1 MTPLRQRMLDA
12 MSVRGFRPSTQQCYA
27 DAIYGLAKYYRG
39 DPAQYS
45 AQEIDAYLLHLVQER
60 HLSYSSMNQAASAAR
75 FLYEKVLGHERA
87 VFHIPMAKV
96 PAKQPELLAREEIAH
111 LFAACWRPTHRMLLQ
126 TVYATGLRVSEAC
139 ALRVGDIDSHS
150 DRRCIRVACGKGGKG
165 RYTLL
170 SATLLGLLRS
180 YWQTCR
186 PRSWLF
192 CNASGEQA
200 LSAPASINATLKS
213 FWKRCVKSA
222 PVSAWSIKRSLTS
235 MPLRPT
241 TRPKL
246 QPLSSFLPWC
256 KTNSTS
262 PLPGKR
268 QPKLWPAVQ
277 QPTSRAWA

>member
-27 DAIYGLAKYYRG
+27 DAIYGLAKHYRG

-87 VFHIPMAKV
+87 VFHIPMAKA

-139 ALRVGDIDSHS
+139 AFARGRHRQPQRPPVHPGGLRQGRQRPLHPAQCDLARPFAQLLADLPAQVMAVLQRQRRTGPGHRVGPA
-150 DRRCIRVACGKGGKG
+150 RLCGRPPACGHHQERGHPHPAP
-165 RYTLL
+165 LL
-170 SATLLGLLRS
+170 
-180 YWQTCR
+180 
-186 PRSWLF
+186 
-192 CNASGEQA
+192 CNASSG
-200 LSAPASINATLKS
+200 
-213 FWKRCVKSA
+213 R
-222 PVSAWSIKRSLTS
+222 R
-235 MPLRPT
+235 
-241 TRPKL
+241 
-246 QPLSSFLPWC
+246 
-256 KTNSTS
+256 
-262 PLPGKR
+262 G
-268 QPKLWPAVQ
+268 
-277 QPTSRAWA
+277 